1 MLRLSNPTRF
11 RILCMTIFP
20 ISLGQVLSGV
30 HRESLTLGEA
40 IGGFGIGP
48 VWHGTS
54 HNFNSFELKGG
65 VVTTCLSSER
75 VDRHAVFF
83 AKDREFAG
91 EFGPKILCAYLN
103 IRHLL
108 DMVEPQQADFDRL
121 VQAGISESWLNHC
134 YSYDTWEM
142 FDGDDGRV
150 FVKALRQA
158 GFDGVM
164 FSESGH
170 DVYAVLDPGQ
180 IRIVGVERG
189 TDANESSE
197 SLTLGRVLREAN
209 VAKTGGFAIP
219 PKIAK
224 NYLAPGNL
232 ANVASWQARVM
243 LANSGGK
250 RGEWDGVG
258 YVLVSLDDN
267 TIVPV
272 ARSDEHQTG
281 YELLGWLKRQK
292 VVGHA
297 DFRPIF
303 AIGNNYAQFSD
314 AEEMENMK
322 VAIGKFKTYGGDM
335 DLMFKSWTGGKT
347 TTLGDFLEGKIMA
360 GDNAKPGISD
370 RGNTLIA
377 NIEFVAKMRLR
388 WLSYPNNTVARAA
401 AEHLSKAIFD
411 AKLARLVPAEV
422 AERWNTEIRN
432 MAVSDEILG
441 GRLFEIAL
449 SFNGLKNTI
458 HRTIA
463 QHPEFWGDTKAALR
477 EMDRIGNMRE
487 SLTLGRVL
495 REANVAKTGG
505 SFACGACGHADDA
518 DVNAARNI
526 ALDLPPVSAAKRRK
540 QPSRKGFYWGA
551 PGGEAIVLHVQQ
563 ANKRNRFP

>member
-1 MLRLSNPTRF
+1 
-11 RILCMTIFP
+11 MTIFP

-209 VAKTGGFAIP
+209 VAKTGG
-219 PKIAK
+219 
-224 NYLAPGNL
+224 
-232 ANVASWQARVM
+232 
-243 LANSGGK
+243 
-250 RGEWDGVG
+250 
-258 YVLVSLDDN
+258 
-267 TIVPV
+267 
-272 ARSDEHQTG
+272 
-281 YELLGWLKRQK
+281 
-292 VVGHA
+292 
-297 DFRPIF
+297 
-303 AIGNNYAQFSD
+303 
-314 AEEMENMK
+314 
-322 VAIGKFKTYGGDM
+322 
-335 DLMFKSWTGGKT
+335 
-347 TTLGDFLEGKIMA
+347 
-360 GDNAKPGISD
+360 
-370 RGNTLIA
+370 
-377 NIEFVAKMRLR
+377 
-388 WLSYPNNTVARAA
+388 
-401 AEHLSKAIFD
+401 
-411 AKLARLVPAEV
+411 
-422 AERWNTEIRN
+422 
-432 MAVSDEILG
+432 
-441 GRLFEIAL
+441 
-449 SFNGLKNTI
+449 
-458 HRTIA
+458 
-463 QHPEFWGDTKAALR
+463 
-477 EMDRIGNMRE
+477 
-487 SLTLGRVL
+487 
-495 REANVAKTGG
+495 